1 MLTYQDLLL
10 STDKLGFVAS
20 LISGYKASA
29 EYKTALEAEA
39 YWRNQNPTINRYQK
53 LLYTVSGTAVPDNY
67 SANFKLA
74 TNVYFRFVTQTVA
87 YLLGRGVSFKN
98 PETKALLGGAS
109 LDFAITKATTYA
121 LNGGVSYCFYNA
133 GRLEVFSSLEFCPL
147 LDEETGR
154 LKAGVR
160 FWRIDK
166 NKPLR
171 ATLYE
176 IDGVTEL
183 ISGDGA
189 KFEVIKPKT
198 AYTTQGNYR
207 ALPIIPLYSPRKQS
221 AIIGFKQK
229 IDCYDLIESGFAN
242 DVDEASMIYWTISN
256 AGGMDDIDLKR
267 FVEHMRSVKAAVVE
281 DDGAHAESHTQD
293 VPSEAREAILNRL
306 ETEMYRDFMV
316 LNTDNIRSTTTAT
329 AIKASYEPMNLYSNL
344 LENEI
349 TECIMEILALLG
361 VEDAPQFVRELLVN
375 ELEQAEVQKI
385 KMEAIA
391 LAKDILPDE
400 EVAQMMRRVM
410 AEMK

>member
-1 MLTYQDLLL
+1 MYTYQDLLL
-10 STDKLGFVAS
+10 STDKLDFVSS
-20 LISGYKASA
+20 LISGYKASS

-39 YWRNQNPTINRYQK
+39 YWRNQNPTINRYRK
-53 LLYTVSGTAVPDNY
+53 LLYDVSGTAVPDNY

-74 TNVYFRFVTQTVA
+74 TNVYFRFITQTVA
-87 YLLGRGVSFKN
+87 YLLGRGISFKN

-109 LDFAITKATTYA
+109 LDFAITKAATLA
-121 LNGGVSYCFYNA
+121 LNGGASYCFYNS
-133 GRLEVFSSLEFCPL
+133 GKLEVFSSLEFCPL

-160 FWRIDK
+160 FWRLDK

-171 ATLYE
+171 ATLFE

-267 FVEHMRSVKAAVVE
+267 FVEHMRSVKAAVIE
-281 DDGAHAESHTQD
+281 DDGASAESHTQD
-293 VPSEAREAILNRL
+293 VPSTSRETILNRL

-316 LNTDNIRSTTTAT
+316 LNIDNIRSTTTAT
-329 AIKASYEPMNLYSNL
+329 AIKASYEPMNLFSNL
-344 LENEI
+344 LENEV
-349 TECIMEILALLG
+349 TECIVEILALLG
-361 VEDAPQFVRELLVN
+361 AQDTPSYTRELLVN
-375 ELEQAEVQKI
+375 EQEQAEVQKI
-385 KMEAIA
+385 KMETIS
-391 LAKDILPDE
+391 LAKGVLPDDE
-400 EVAQMMRRVM
+400 IANMMRKVL
-410 AEMK
+410 ESLK